1 MQRQVFNPPNP
12 AAVTRPSIDASVAVL
27 HKGQATLQNKINNNT
42 QSAIQ
47 KPMYSMTV
55 NTTAPSG
62 SLQSIQHENKICGT
76 NFY

>member
-12 AAVTRPSIDASVAVL
+12 AAVTRPSIHPPLAVF
-27 HKGQATLQNKINNNT
+27 HKGQANLENEINNNT